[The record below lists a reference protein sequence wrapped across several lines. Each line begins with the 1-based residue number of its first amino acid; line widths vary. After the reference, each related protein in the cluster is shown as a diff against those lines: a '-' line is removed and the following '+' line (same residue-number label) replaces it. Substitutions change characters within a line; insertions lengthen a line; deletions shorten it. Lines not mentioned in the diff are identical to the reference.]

1 MADAAPLDGEGPVV
15 AAFFGTQALGNF
27 IIYHVVAASV
37 ACAMGGRLLAIY
49 REDRP
54 YKTIVT
60 LMNPW
65 VTQTVKTPTDPNA
78 VVPLDWFDGRAGIP
92 GRPFASDWYDRGFH
106 APAIVLPP
114 SMMDMGRMVGPAP
127 ALRIPDALAPA
138 LEEALVRL
146 GVDRQRW
153 FAVLHMRESGYGP
166 RAGLDTVRS
175 VDPRTYVPAIEEII
189 AAGGQ
194 VVRLGDASMM
204 PLPEMEGL
212 IDLARA
218 PTGFAEQAFATSQS
232 RFFLGTDSGPTQLA
246 CALKVPAATTN
257 TAGIGVWND
266 GDVVLFK
273 RFRLSNGRVLGID
286 ELLAAGNWG
295 MQVVYPKH
303 EATVEDN
310 TPEELAAVVRHMI
323 ATTVGVDDWRKA
335 ASDAPTEPAEALTFP
350 LPWRPA
356 TEIAD
361 LTLWPQA
368 DG

>member
-1 MADAAPLDGEGPVV
+1 MDDALPPYRDGAV
-15 AAFFGTQALGNF
+15 
-27 IIYHVVAASV
+27 
-37 ACAMGGRLLAIY
+37 GGRLIAVY
-49 REDRP
+49 RDDRP
-54 YKTIVT
+54 YKTVVT
-60 LMNPW
+60 LMNPC
-65 VTQTVKTPTDPNA
+65 VTQTVKTPADPNA
-78 VVPLDWFDGRAGIP
+78 VVPLDWFDGRADVA
-92 GRPFASDWYDRGFH
+92 GRPFAQDWYEQGFH

-114 SMMDMGRMVGPAP
+114 SMMDIGRVVGRAP
-127 ALRIPDALAPA
+127 SLRLPETLAPA
-138 LEEALVRL
+138 LETALVRL

-175 VDPRTYVPAIEEII
+175 VNPRTYIPPIEEIV

-194 VVRLGDASMM
+194 VVRLGDASMA
-204 PLPEMEGL
+204 PLPNISGL
-212 IDLARA
+212 IDLARTPA
-218 PTGFAEQAFATSQS
+218 GFAEQAFATSRA

-257 TAGIGVWND
+257 AAGIGVWND

-310 TPEELAAVVRHMI
+310 APDDLAAVARHMI
-323 ATTVGVDDWRKA
+323 ATTAGEEGWREP
-335 ASDAPTEPAEALTFP
+335 ASDAPLEPADGLTFP

-361 LTLWPQA
+361 LTVWPQS